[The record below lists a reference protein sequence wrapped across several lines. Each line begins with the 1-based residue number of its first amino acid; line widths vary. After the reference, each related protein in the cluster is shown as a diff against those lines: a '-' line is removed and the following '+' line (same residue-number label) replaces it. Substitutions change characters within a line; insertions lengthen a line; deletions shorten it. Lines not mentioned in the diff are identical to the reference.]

1 MRQWHSALCRRAFV
15 PSPIG
20 QSINQWYYI
29 KKVNVRML
37 PISSAASPTASVRC
51 THSTLDHRRGKK
63 CHWGKGGKGPGQ
75 AGPTEYTPF
84 PVF

>member
-20 QSINQWYYI
+20 QSLNQWYYI

-37 PISSAASPTASVRC
+37 SISSAASPTASVPVLHPSE
-51 THSTLDHRRGKK
+51 TMWQRRKYGRQGNYRQVYASK
-63 CHWGKGGKGPGQ
+63 
-75 AGPTEYTPF
+75 
-84 PVF
+84 